1 MKELYKKIVMDNAGK
16 YSGCGTNIA
25 VNVHHDYLRDY
36 GLPIEDVVAIVN
48 SGVDH
53 PARIRYSNYTQTFVK
68 KVTIDSVVNMN
79 PAKQKALIDE
89 QITNQLVNLGKDLEH
104 AINRNDPEGNPDEP
118 NRAMKGISGFAVNPN
133 YSKVKICFLIEPTVT
148 YKDNTATVLM
158 EATYEY
164 HG

>member
-1 MKELYKKIVMDNAGK
+1 M
-16 YSGCGTNIA
+16 
-25 VNVHHDYLRDY
+25 R
-36 GLPIEDVVAIVN
+36 
-48 SGVDH
+48 VDH